1 MAKKTNHWG
10 ALAAAAGVLA
20 AVGML
25 MLMVLVVG
33 EVRPA
38 EATFPGK
45 NGNIVYWGNVVGGK
59 GEIFTINP
67 DPVGG
72 ARLTNNTTDER
83 DPSYSPDGKKIAY
96 SGWDG
101 SDYEIYTMNS
111 GGGGTVQVTHSRLR
125 NDHDPSY
132 SPDGKKIAYQRY
144 DGTDWEIFASNS
156 DGSSGTVQL
165 TSNARDDLHPSYSPD
180 GTKIAYSGILICP
193 GCPEQPDET
202 REIFTI
208 NASGGDGRALTNT
221 ALDEQDP
228 SWGNLVE

>member
-83 DPSYSPDGKKIAY
+83 DPSYSPDGK
-96 SGWDG
+96 
-101 SDYEIYTMNS
+101 T
-111 GGGGTVQVTHSRLR
+111 
-125 NDHDPSY
+125 
-132 SPDGKKIAYQRY
+132 IAYQRY